1 MRQILESLNDELGV
15 KGSLVM
21 SPDGVV
27 VTAVLGET
35 LDEEA
40 IAALVSMLLLTLNSG
55 VRENDFRRFDTFV
68 LAANYG
74 KLVVVNLEHSYLVV
88 ITDQFIK
95 LDLTRVEIASA
106 AERIRKR
113 GHLTVN

>member
-1 MRQILESLNDELGV
+1 MREILESLNDELGV

-27 VTAVLGET
+27 VTALLGET

-40 IAALVSMLLLTLNSG
+40 IAALVSMLLLTLNSV
-55 VRENDFRRFDTFV
+55 VRENELETFDTFV

-74 KLVVVNLEHSYLVV
+74 KLVVVNLDHSYLVV

-113 GHLTVN
+113 GRLSVS